1 MSQAHDCAGYSEQFT
16 AKYSGNLNQLHSRY
30 LYFNVVKQGVEFHY
44 TVCQNNTA
52 LTSIEITLDT
62 VRLGINTIRLLPE
75 QPRFGKGISPDRVEQ
90 TISYADNHNDMIPGD
105 FKMFFLNPRD
115 GSCQEGNIRAH
126 KSTYL
131 YANESLTSQGLDI
144 VTLVRMPFELNNNRD
159 IRHGDVVHA
168 CLYSDYKYASRPAIT
183 LGSNILFYES
193 QHDSSRTFF
202 TYGPNVDI
210 TRVLRGPPTLAD
222 GILTKSS
229 RKYMF
234 FMPTNF
240 VNDGMSV
247 LLGDRVDRA
256 INNDEYFQSEDDY
269 TSDDNDITS
278 MNMMALTTVASV
290 ISLDNSYT
298 PGEYALCWFIF
309 IDDMVPDIR
318 ASSQFYMFKD
328 VTITHR
334 VVNVT
339 LPDMVQAKP
348 YDVAYTFL
356 TDDIVDSVKVKW
368 VEHDTECTKS
378 GTTTADQSASTFKM
392 RADFTNFAFGDYKLC
407 AYYTMGDED
416 VGGEMGTY
424 LQQDII
430 TYLHVGPAASVVGD
444 PHVRGADGTWVDFF
458 GDVGVYEL
466 FHGSQIQ
473 ANAKFSL
480 AASDNFL
487 IWHPKVM
494 KAGTMMEEVG
504 VSILGSGSTIRL
516 GIYGGGLVSISDSL
530 EKTTFLTTSDERTL
544 QFGSVQ
550 VSWGPCRLNCQVAMP
565 WGTHVRK
572 QVLAIS
578 GQHESLTL
586 FVTDSSGY
594 RFIDADLTVLPSV
607 QPTSSGLLSDA
618 AFAPNKMQ
626 DALSLGQESQYLV
639 AGAVVEKQRLIV
651 V

>member
-1 MSQAHDCAGYSEQFT
+1 
-16 AKYSGNLNQLHSRY
+16 
-30 LYFNVVKQGVEFHY
+30 
-44 TVCQNNTA
+44 
-52 LTSIEITLDT
+52 
-62 VRLGINTIRLLPE
+62 
-75 QPRFGKGISPDRVEQ
+75 
-90 TISYADNHNDMIPGD
+90 
-105 FKMFFLNPRD
+105 
-115 GSCQEGNIRAH
+115 
-126 KSTYL
+126 L
-131 YANESLTSQGLDI
+131 YANESLTSNGLDI
-144 VTLVRMPFELNNNRD
+144 VTLVRMPFELTPD

-183 LGSNILFYES
+183 LGSNILFYYSE
-193 QHDSSRTFF
+193 HDSSRTFF
-202 TYGPNVDI
+202 TYGPYVDI
-210 TRVLRGPPTLAD
+210 FRVLRGPQFAD

-256 INNDEYFQSEDDY
+256 ITNDEYFQSQDEY
-269 TSDDNDITS
+269 TSDDDENIMLENTA
-278 MNMMALTTVASV
+278 MLLTRQGGSV

-356 TDDIVDSVKVKW
+356 TEDTVESVKVKW
-368 VEHDTECTKS
+368 VKHDTECTKS
-378 GTTTADQSASTFKM
+378 GTTTALPSASTFKM
-392 RADFTNFAFGDYKLC
+392 LADFTDFAFGDYKLC
-407 AYYTMGDED
+407 AYYRVEGVDF
-416 VGGEMGTY
+416 GGEMGTY